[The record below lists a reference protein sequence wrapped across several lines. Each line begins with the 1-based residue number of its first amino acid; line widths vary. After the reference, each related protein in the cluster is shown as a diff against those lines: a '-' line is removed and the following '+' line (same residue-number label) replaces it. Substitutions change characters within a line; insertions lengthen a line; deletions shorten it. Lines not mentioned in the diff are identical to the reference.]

1 MELTRISI
9 RTRHRPAIQAGRP
22 SRPRHRSAA
31 GLTLIELLV
40 AISIL
45 AMIGAALGGA
55 FAIGL
60 RALGPGGTQ
69 ERLAGSH
76 DLLAFEQQISAD
88 VARADCLAA
97 PGQTTIPTGGCGAS
111 VQHAPSTCGSSYLLC
126 TAWYEPGSLSC
137 HTVVYSM
144 QRDQTLL
151 RTDLVFAAGTSTGG
165 SSTRVSTN
173 PVRVIATW
181 TAKPT
186 TTASYLWTDAVSV
199 RVTQRGAP
207 GAPLVNPATATFV
220 LTPLAVDPLS
230 PVLPGG
236 SQTC

>member
-1 MELTRISI
+1 MELTRI
-9 RTRHRPAIQAGRP
+9 HMRPRDRQATQARRP

-40 AISIL
+40 AVSIL

-111 VQHAPSTCGSSYLLC
+111 VQRAPSTCGTAYLLC
-126 TAWYEPGSLSC
+126 MAWYQPGSASC
-137 HTVVYSM
+137 HTVVYSL

-151 RTDLVFAAGTSTGG
+151 RTDIAFAGGTPTTG
-165 SSTRVSTN
+165 SSTRVSIN
-173 PVRVIATW
+173 PVRVTATW
-181 TAKPT
+181 TAQAT
-186 TTASYLWTDAVSV
+186 TTASYRWTYAVSV
-199 RVTQRGAP
+199 KVTQRGAP

-236 SQTC
+236 SQAC